1 VIHRIQLLLNQ
12 RFAALVSRDFVLFLA
27 GQFVSVIG
35 TWMQN
40 TAQPYLAYRISG
52 RPLDLGIIG
61 FAGTLPTL
69 FLALPAGVL
78 VERWDKRKTVI
89 VFQSIMAL
97 QTFGLAVLTFTG
109 RIQIWHIAL
118 FALIFGTA
126 SAVEITARQS
136 MLIELVGR
144 SALPSAIAL
153 QTTVFN
159 IGRVIGPLTASWLLT
174 STGTEG
180 SVFLA
185 NGISFL
191 FVIRGLVIA
200 RTRFKAPPENEIR
213 KGLRAEFREGVTYI
227 RRNTLVG
234 TIILMSALI
243 GFFGFPMVQQV
254 PALARDVLG
263 MANDTE
269 AIVAQRT
276 SNLYAAQ
283 GAGALV
289 AALMAA
295 YLSYS
300 QNKGAWVTLGQVA
313 FIFPLIILGF
323 IPSLGISLVLLM
335 FIGWGTV
342 TQLVTINTLIQVKV
356 PNGLRG
362 RVFSVYLW
370 ALQGVAPFGSLLIG
384 WLAQNWGVPLAALTA
399 GLVSLVSIGGL
410 HLIHPGVRSAQA

>member
-1 VIHRIQLLLNQ
+1 
-12 RFAALVSRDFVLFLA
+12 
-27 GQFVSVIG
+27 
-35 TWMQN
+35 
-40 TAQPYLAYRISG
+40 
-52 RPLDLGIIG
+52 
-61 FAGTLPTL
+61 
-69 FLALPAGVL
+69 
-78 VERWDKRKTVI
+78 
-89 VFQSIMAL
+89 
-97 QTFGLAVLTFTG
+97 
-109 RIQIWHIAL
+109 
-118 FALIFGTA
+118 
-126 SAVEITARQS
+126 
-136 MLIELVGR
+136 
-144 SALPSAIAL
+144 
-153 QTTVFN
+153 
-159 IGRVIGPLTASWLLT
+159 
-174 STGTEG
+174 
-180 SVFLA
+180 VFLA

-191 FVIRGLVIA
+191 FVIWGLVIA

>member
-1 VIHRIQLLLNQ
+1 
-12 RFAALVSRDFVLFLA
+12 
-27 GQFVSVIG
+27 
-35 TWMQN
+35 MQN

-69 FLALPAGVL
+69 LLALPAGVL
-78 VERWDKRKTVI
+78 VERWDKRKTAI
-89 VFQSIMAL
+89 IFQSIMAL

-109 RIQIWHIAL
+109 KIQIWHIVV

-144 SALPSAIAL
+144 KALPSAIAL

-159 IGRVIGPLTASWLLT
+159 IGRVIGPLIAAWLVT

-180 SVFLA
+180 SVFLV

-191 FVIRGLVIA
+191 FVIGGLLMA
-200 RTRFKAPPENEIR
+200 RAHYRMPAEVELR
-213 KGLRAEFREGVTYI
+213 KGLRAEFGEGLAYI
-227 RRNTLVG
+227 RTNTLVA
-234 TIILMSALI
+234 TIILMSALV
-243 GFFGFPMVQQV
+243 GFFGLPMLQQI

-263 MANDTE
+263 ATGDTE

-295 YLSYS
+295 YLSS
-300 QNKGAWVTLGQVA
+300 SRNKGALVMLGQIA
-313 FIFPLIILGF
+313 FTLPLIALGF
-323 IPSLGISLVLLM
+323 IPSLGISLLLLTI
-335 FIGWGTV
+335 IGWGTV
-342 TQLVTINTLIQVKV
+342 TQLVTINTLIQLNV

-362 RVFSVYLW
+362 RVFSIYLW

-384 WLAQNWGVPLAALTA
+384 WLAQNWGVPLAALTG
-399 GLVSLVSIGGL
+399 GLVSLISIGGL
-410 HLIHPGVRSAQA
+410 HLIHPGVRRAQA